1 MSRNKRA
8 KDDRVAEDLVKFIKD
23 HSAPQDDLRSF
34 FEVETDRLAVPRF
47 RLCVAILFLLFV
59 ISFLLDTLSKGDFT
73 LTLASKVRVAAS
85 GVLLF
90 FCALS
95 FLPQFRKS
103 CYAFTVMLAVAV
115 GAATALIQL
124 NGSPTS
130 VDHMG
135 TYTLFF
141 IMMGFLM
148 PWGGFATAGICF
160 SIYLFYPLGLLLLGE
175 SVEPEWM
182 IKSNMF
188 LGIYITVAVIAA
200 HMNEGMRFKEFA
212 LKKRMEGE
220 NRLLQDYQVRLK
232 RAYERMENLALIDTL
247 SGAFNRSYLT
257 RWLATDVYKDKNC
270 QDYFSIIMFDVD
282 GFKTINDKAGHL
294 QGDRILQLVTQNV
307 KDTVTSQALV
317 FRYGGDEFCVCLPGV
332 ELYEATLVA
341 ERLRQFMELDP
352 NLYVAL
358 PSGEGFH
365 ITISIGVTMETAAR
379 SIDSDFLIKWVDAA
393 LLESK
398 RQGRNCIHVFDPEDR
413 KIASLEEWQKARE
426 EKKTTGAGGED

>member
-1 MSRNKRA
+1 MGKNKRA
-8 KDDRVAEDLVKFIKD
+8 RDEGKVAEDLVKFIKD
-23 HSAPQDDLRSF
+23 QSAPQDDLRSF
-34 FEVETDRLAVPRF
+34 FEIETDRLAVPRF
-47 RLCVAILFLLFV
+47 RLCIAVFLLLFL
-59 ISFLLDTLSKGDFT
+59 ISVSLDYMTHGSGVMTF
-73 LTLASKVRVAAS
+73 ASKIRLGAS
-85 GVLLF
+85 GVLAF
-90 FCALS
+90 FGLLS

-103 CYAFTVMLAVAV
+103 CYAFTVMVAV
-115 GAATALIQL
+115 VVGLSGALIQF
-124 NGSPTS
+124 NGSPAS

-135 TYTLFF
+135 VYTLFF

-148 PWGGFATAGICF
+148 PWGGMATAGICF
-160 SIYLFYPLGLLLLGE
+160 SIYLFYPLGLLVLKQQ
-175 SVEPEWM
+175 VETEWV

-188 LGIYITVAVIAA
+188 LGIYFAVAVIAA
-200 HMNEGMRFKEFA
+200 HMNEAMRFKEFT

-257 RWLATDVYKDKNC
+257 RWLSTDVYKDKNC

-317 FRYGGDEFCVCLPGV
+317 FRYGGDEFCVVLPAV
-332 ELYEATLVA
+332 ELREATIVA
-341 ERLRQFMELDP
+341 ERLRQFMEMDP
-352 NLYVAL
+352 NLYVPL

-398 RQGRNCIHVFDPEDR
+398 RQGRNCIHIFDPDDR
-413 KIASLEEWQKARE
+413 KIISLEDWQRAKGFYE
-426 EKKTTGAGGED
+426 